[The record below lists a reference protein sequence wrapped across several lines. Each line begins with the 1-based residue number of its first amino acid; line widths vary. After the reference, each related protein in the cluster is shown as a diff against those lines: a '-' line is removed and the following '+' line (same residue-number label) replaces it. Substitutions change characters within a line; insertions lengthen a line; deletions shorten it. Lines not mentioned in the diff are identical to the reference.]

1 MYIVYAFKRSLERI
15 QSICHEYIQS
25 DLLNAT
31 IERQADRQT
40 ERQTGRQTDTQI
52 DRQTDTHHENQRFEL

>member
-15 QSICHEYIQS
+15 QSICQEYIQS
-25 DLLNAT
+25 DLLNAEKTT

-52 DRQTDTHHENQRFEL
+52 DRQTDRHTS